1 MKGGERLWDA
11 LQDGLELEGA
21 MINTVATQENAVTL
35 QINGAMYMYVAK
47 MEVQQIASGKKAFMK
62 AAAK

>member
-1 MKGGERLWDA
+1 MIWDA

-35 QINGAMYMYVAK
+35 QINGAMYTYVAK
-47 MEVQQIASGKKAFMK
+47 KGVQQIASGKKVFMK
-62 AAAK
+62 VAAK

>member
-1 MKGGERLWDA
+1 M
-11 LQDGLELEGA
+11 EGA

-35 QINGAMYMYVAK
+35 QINGAMYMNVAK